1 LKTLILGAG
10 ATGGYFGS
18 RLIENGA
25 DVTFLARP
33 GRSRQLRQSGLSV
46 TSQFGDLHLS
56 DLKVIEQVHQPFDLI
71 ILSCKAYDL
80 DSAIDTIRPAMAANS
95 TVLPLLNGMRHIDEL
110 KRQFKPECIIGGLCI
125 ISSTLADD
133 GKIMHL
139 NDSHTL
145 KFGELS
151 GDLTPRIAAIQDM
164 MQGSKIAWRASE
176 FIQQDMWE
184 KWAMLVPLAGITCLM
199 RGSIGQIARSPGGAE
214 TAVQLF
220 EECLAVFR
228 ASGFEPRED
237 YVKSVRARSIDPKST
252 LMASMLR
259 DIERGGKV
267 ESDHVLGDF
276 IARADAKNIAVP
288 ILKLAYCHVKTYETR
303 KQEELAKAM
312 ATA

>member
-1 LKTLILGAG
+1 
-10 ATGGYFGS
+10 
-18 RLIENGA
+18 
-25 DVTFLARP
+25 
-33 GRSRQLRQSGLSV
+33 
-46 TSQFGDLHLS
+46 
-56 DLKVIEQVHQPFDLI
+56 
-71 ILSCKAYDL
+71 
-80 DSAIDTIRPAMAANS
+80 
-95 TVLPLLNGMRHIDEL
+95 MRHIDEL
-110 KRQFKPECIIGGLCI
+110 KRQFKPEHIIGGLCI

-151 GDLTPRIAAIQDM
+151 GDLTPRIAAMQDM

-184 KWAMLVPLAGITCLM
+184 KWAMLAPLAGMTCLM
-199 RGSIGQIARSPGGAE
+199 RGSIGQIARSPGGADMS
-214 TAVQLF
+214 VQLF

-237 YVKSVRARSIDPKST
+237 YVKSVGDRSVDPKST

-267 ESDHVLGDF
+267 ESDHILGDF
-276 IARADAKNIAVP
+276 IARQMR
-288 ILKLAYCHVKTYETR
+288 KTLLF
-303 KQEELAKAM
+303 QF
-312 ATA
+312 